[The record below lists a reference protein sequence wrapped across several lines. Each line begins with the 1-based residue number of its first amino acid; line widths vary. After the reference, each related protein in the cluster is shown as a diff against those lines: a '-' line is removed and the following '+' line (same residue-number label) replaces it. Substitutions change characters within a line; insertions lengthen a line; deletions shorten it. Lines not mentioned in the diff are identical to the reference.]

1 MKNIRYSRLF
11 AIALVALSLLAFG
24 CKQPED
30 LTTQDSSIINA
41 LQGTWVEAGSSG
53 NSYYKIE
60 GSTFKNYGD
69 TYTSYEGEDLEI
81 EKISDTAGTI
91 FIKYTVSMNADY
103 TYSSTAPDVGKW
115 YAISYKNL
123 TDNSVSLSGA
133 YGKLTSTDTLEEAK
147 KEFTIENGYFASYSE
162 CKKAE

>member
-30 LTTQDSSIINA
+30 PTYTS
-41 LQGTWVEAGSSG
+41 LQGTWVEAGSWG

-69 TYTSYEGEDLEI
+69 TYSSYEGDNLTI

-91 FIKYTVSMNADY
+91 FIKYTVAMNADY

-123 TDNSVSLSGA
+123 TANSVSLSGA
-133 YGKLTSTDTLEEAK
+133 YGKLSSAETLEEAK
-147 KEFTIENGYFASYSE
+147 KEFTIENGYFANYSE

>member
-30 LTTQDSSIINA
+30 STYTS

-53 NSYYKIE
+53 NTYYKIE

-103 TYSSTAPDVGKW
+103 TYSATAPDVGKW

-133 YGKLTSTDTLEEAK
+133 YGNLTSTDTLEEAK
-147 KEFTIENGYFASYSE
+147 KEFTIENGYFAYYSE